1 MFPAK
6 RNEVAAEI
14 LGLCG
19 RDQLLARARTLKD
32 TGQLRPALAIAEMA
46 LDAKASDADAV
57 ALNAEILDAMA
68 AVERSF
74 IARNFFI
81 AAARELRARLK
92 AS

>member
-6 RNEVAAEI
+6 RADVATEI

-32 TGQLRPALAIAEMA
+32 SGQLQQALAIAEMA
-46 LDAKASDADAV
+46 LDANSSDADAI

-68 AVERSF
+68 SAERSF

-92 AS
+92 

>member
-6 RNEVAAEI
+6 RSDVAAEI

-19 RDQLLARARTLKD
+19 RDKLLARARAVKDSGHLK
-32 TGQLRPALAIAEMA
+32 PALAFAEMA
-46 LDAKASDADAV
+46 LDANASDADAI
-57 ALNAEILDAMA
+57 ALDAEILDAMA
-68 AVERSF
+68 AAERSF

-81 AAARELRARLK
+81 AAARELRGRLK